1 MGGTATQP
9 QIGIQNCWSFQG
21 LKRRCRALVRGTT
34 SGDLAPATTIS
45 GWEMITDLPRISTWT
60 WKQKITI
67 DNRLQTE
74 GDEAQDKGLLT
85 HDNLRHDFRLQDKDK
100 DSRKRGKDSGRKKDS
115 NYYQEWFRLARQED
129 LKTNPSRKPSHL
141 NLKPK
146 LNLTL
151 ALLIIFSFLPR
162 TTSRCITLPDN
173 MINEKG
179 RTAKVKFSSVDCS
192 IRKISIPLSSQ
203 ETNAGLL
210 PLKFKVYEYGTK
222 PGEEPTTKTL
232 DKSTTKYVEE
242 NTTLPANPVID
253 KPEEEIINNSEQ
265 VDGPELDDGADNI
278 SNGGVQESDPQSNEA
293 SGTKTTTKSLD
304 EDDGKLLPQFDL
316 NTDDI
321 DIPDEIIINK
331 PEAEIENT
339 NDQGEENIIKPE
351 PNTDDIKDPG
361 DETINMP
368 EAETEETN
376 EPGEENINKPEPEI
390 EEIKETGDESI
401 NKPEPEINDINEPG
415 AELVNNPEPEIE
427 NINEPGEAS
436 MNKPEPDNDNIN
448 ETGEE
453 MIRNPEPEMEDINEP
468 GDESINKPEP
478 DIENINGPGEA
489 IMNKPEPEIDNP
501 NGIGGELIH
510 KPELDIEDLY
520 ETGEESIDKPE
531 PENEDTNEPGEE
543 IINRPEPETDNI
555 DKPGEESIDQSG
567 PEIEDINNPGEE
579 VINKPETEIED
590 IADPGEEIINNP
602 EPENKDITEEG
613 QESIHKPEPE
623 MEDINDA
630 EEETIN
636 KPDPEIEEPNEAGEE
651 SINNTEPEIE
661 DINESGEESI
671 NKPEPDIEDINK
683 PAEDTTNKPE
693 EEYKPGDV
701 EVQEP
706 EHFEILMTKTTG
718 EQTLGEENI
727 NKDSST
733 VGKLLTTKVHSTG
746 GNETLLDPDVSLV
759 IDASEV
765 VVDNIDGNIFTVTTK
780 TTKIDASTKD
790 SIAIENPIAQNNTEE
805 INAIDFKPE
814 EIVINPPKEVDG
826 EEEAPNVSKQTTNN
840 DKQSKGKTPLLT
852 KITEDKTTVPIN
864 SYNGDIA
871 LEQFSTQKFNNKN
884 ESTMTNNEN
893 QTTQNTE
900 ASVTK
905 YHTIDEITTEKISAM
920 DNNEN
925 ETTED
930 TSKYVFLTNI
940 TTTQNILLNISE
952 IQANG
957 TKQETE
963 TTQLFVSEK
972 HITLDE
978 ETSIKHQKKNET
990 IKVALT
996 SVSNANF
1003 TNSETSSVHNVH
1015 QTIENQAPT
1024 KDNSKDVT
1032 LTKPAIKPAKDNM
1045 TVTVNVPT
1053 VTTSEKLNTNDYYLN
1068 SNAAVDPS
1076 ESQSILFDTASSQ
1089 NGNETTNKKS
1099 TQEGPNN
1106 EYMSTKDEKI
1116 TREIYSS
1123 KPTEMTASEEIN
1135 GQKRTTSQ
1143 NLPSQ
1148 LGDNPTIYVLVEE
1161 TETPKVNKLS
1171 NETIT
1176 TYSSTENAIKIYRTT
1191 GR

>member
-67 DNRLQTE
+67 DKRLQTE

-85 HDNLRHDFRLQDKDK
+85 HENLRHDFGLQDKDK
-100 DSRKRGKDSGRKKDS
+100 DSRQRRKNSGKNKDT
-115 NYYQEWFRLARQED
+115 NYYQEGFRLARQED
-129 LKTNPSRKPSHL
+129 QKTNPSRKPSHP

-151 ALLIIFSFLPR
+151 ALFILFSLLPR
-162 TTSRCITLPDN
+162 ATSRCITLPDN

-192 IRKISIPLSSQ
+192 IQKISIPLSSQ

-222 PGEEPTTKTL
+222 PGEEPTSKPL
-232 DKSTTKYVEE
+232 DKTTTKYVEE

-293 SGTKTTTKSLD
+293 SGTNTTTKSLD

-316 NTDDI
+316 NKDPNTDDI
-321 DIPDEIIINK
+321 DIPGEIIINK
-331 PEAEIENT
+331 PEAEIEDT
-339 NDQGEENIIKPE
+339 NDQGEENVI
-351 PNTDDIKDPG
+351 
-361 DETINMP
+361 
-368 EAETEETN
+368 
-376 EPGEENINKPEPEI
+376 KPEPEI

-415 AELVNNPEPEIE
+415 EEMV
-427 NINEPGEAS
+427 
-436 MNKPEPDNDNIN
+436 NKPEPDNDNIN

-453 MIRNPEPEMEDINEP
+453 MIKNPEPET
-468 GDESINKPEP
+468 
-478 DIENINGPGEA
+478 EN
-489 IMNKPEPEIDNP
+489 
-501 NGIGGELIH
+501 
-510 KPELDIEDLY
+510 
-520 ETGEESIDKPE
+520 IDKPG
-531 PENEDTNEPGEE
+531 DE

-555 DKPGEESIDQSG
+555 GKPGEESIDQSG
-567 PEIEDINNPGEE
+567 PEIEDINNPGEQI
-579 VINKPETEIED
+579 INNPETEIED

-602 EPENKDITEEG
+602 EPEN
-613 QESIHKPEPE
+613 
-623 MEDINDA
+623 EDINDA

-706 EHFEILMTKTTG
+706 EHVEILMTKTTG
-718 EQTLGEENI
+718 EQILGEENI

-733 VGKLLTTKVHSTG
+733 VGKLLTTKVHSPG
-746 GNETLLDPDVSLV
+746 ENEALLYPDVSLV

-765 VVDNIDGNIFTVTTK
+765 VVDNIDGNILTVSTK

-852 KITEDKTTVPIN
+852 KITGDKTTVTIN
-864 SYNGDIA
+864 SYNGDLA

-905 YHTIDEITTEKISAM
+905 YHTIDEITTEKISVM
-920 DNNEN
+920 DNNEKQ
-925 ETTED
+925 TTED
-930 TSKYVFLTNI
+930 TSKYVFLTNVE
-940 TTTQNILLNISE
+940 TTQNILLNISE
-952 IQANG
+952 IQAKG

-963 TTQLFVSEK
+963 TTQLFVNEK

-978 ETSIKHQKKNET
+978 ETSIKPQKKNKT
-990 IKVALT
+990 MKVALT
-996 SVSNANF
+996 SISNANF
-1003 TNSETSSVHNVH
+1003 TNAETSSVHIVH
-1015 QTIENQAPT
+1015 QTIENQATT
-1024 KDNSKDVT
+1024 KDNSKDVI
-1032 LTKPAIKPAKDNM
+1032 LTKPAIKPAKDKM

-1053 VTTSEKLNTNDYYLN
+1053 VTTREKLNTNDYYLN

-1076 ESQSILFDTASSQ
+1076 ESQSILSDTSSSQ

-1135 GQKRTTSQ
+1135 GQKRTKSQ

-1161 TETPKVNKLS
+1161 TETPKGNKLS

-1191 GR
+1191 GINSSPTIGNNHINLKISSTHDIKTEKKENDLSLGNNNEDKQSTTPYYGNILEKETKVI

>member
-1 MGGTATQP
+1 MGTHETLRLQEPSAVW
-9 QIGIQNCWSFQG
+9 NKQG

-67 DNRLQTE
+67 DKRLQTE

-85 HDNLRHDFRLQDKDK
+85 HENLRHDFGLQDKDK
-100 DSRKRGKDSGRKKDS
+100 DSRKRGKDSGKNKDR
-115 NYYQEWFRLARQED
+115 NYYQERFRLARQED
-129 LKTNPSRKPSHL
+129 QKTNPSRKLSHL

-151 ALLIIFSFLPR
+151 ALFILFSLLPR
-162 TTSRCITLPDN
+162 ATSRCITLPDN

-192 IRKISIPLSSQ
+192 IQKISIPLSSQ

-222 PGEEPTTKTL
+222 PGEEPTSKPL
-232 DKSTTKYVEE
+232 DKTTTKYVEE

-293 SGTKTTTKSLD
+293 SGTKTTTKSSD

-316 NTDDI
+316 NKDPNTDDI
-321 DIPDEIIINK
+321 DIPGEVIINK
-331 PEAEIENT
+331 PEPEIE
-339 NDQGEENIIKPE
+339 
-351 PNTDDIKDPG
+351 DIKDPG

-376 EPGEENINKPEPEI
+376 KPGEENINKPEPEI

-415 AELVNNPEPEIE
+415 EELVNNPEPEIE

-436 MNKPEPDNDNIN
+436 MNKPEPDND
-448 ETGEE
+448 
-453 MIRNPEPEMEDINEP
+453 DINEP

-489 IMNKPEPEIDNP
+489 IMNKPEPEI
-501 NGIGGELIH
+501 
-510 KPELDIEDLY
+510 
-520 ETGEESIDKPE
+520 
-531 PENEDTNEPGEE
+531 EDTNEPGEE
-543 IINRPEPETDNI
+543 IINRPEPETENI

-567 PEIEDINNPGEE
+567 PEIEDINNPGEQIINKPEPEIDNINKPGEE

-602 EPENKDITEEG
+602 EPENEDITEEG

-636 KPDPEIEEPNEAGEE
+636 KPDP
-651 SINNTEPEIE
+651 
-661 DINESGEESI
+661 
-671 NKPEPDIEDINK
+671 DIEDINK

-706 EHFEILMTKTTG
+706 DHVEILMTKTTG

-746 GNETLLDPDVSLV
+746 GNEALLDVSLV
-759 IDASEV
+759 
-765 VVDNIDGNIFTVTTK
+765 
-780 TTKIDASTKD
+780 
-790 SIAIENPIAQNNTEE
+790 IENPIAQNNTEE

-840 DKQSKGKTPLLT
+840 DKQSKGKT
-852 KITEDKTTVPIN
+852 
-864 SYNGDIA
+864 
-871 LEQFSTQKFNNKN
+871 
-884 ESTMTNNEN
+884 
-893 QTTQNTE
+893 
-900 ASVTK
+900 
-905 YHTIDEITTEKISAM
+905 
-920 DNNEN
+920 
-925 ETTED
+925 
-930 TSKYVFLTNI
+930 
-940 TTTQNILLNISE
+940 
-952 IQANG
+952 
-957 TKQETE
+957 
-963 TTQLFVSEK
+963 
-972 HITLDE
+972 
-978 ETSIKHQKKNET
+978 
-990 IKVALT
+990 
-996 SVSNANF
+996 
-1003 TNSETSSVHNVH
+1003 
-1015 QTIENQAPT
+1015 
-1024 KDNSKDVT
+1024 
-1032 LTKPAIKPAKDNM
+1032 
-1045 TVTVNVPT
+1045 
-1053 VTTSEKLNTNDYYLN
+1053 
-1068 SNAAVDPS
+1068 
-1076 ESQSILFDTASSQ
+1076 
-1089 NGNETTNKKS
+1089 
-1099 TQEGPNN
+1099 
-1106 EYMSTKDEKI
+1106 
-1116 TREIYSS
+1116 
-1123 KPTEMTASEEIN
+1123 
-1135 GQKRTTSQ
+1135 
-1143 NLPSQ
+1143 
-1148 LGDNPTIYVLVEE
+1148 
-1161 TETPKVNKLS
+1161 
-1171 NETIT
+1171 
-1176 TYSSTENAIKIYRTT
+1176 
-1191 GR
+1191 

>member
-45 GWEMITDLPRISTWT
+45 GWEMITDLPRISIWT
-60 WKQKITI
+60 WKQKISI

-74 GDEAQDKGLLT
+74 GDEAHDKGLLT
-85 HDNLRHDFRLQDKDK
+85 HDNLRHDFGLQDKY
-100 DSRKRGKDSGRKKDS
+100 SRQRGKNSGKNKDR
-115 NYYQEWFRLARQED
+115 NYYQERFRLARQED
-129 LKTNPSRKPSHL
+129 QKTNPIRKPSHP
-141 NLKPK
+141 NLKTK
-146 LNLTL
+146 QNLTL
-151 ALLIIFSFLPR
+151 ALFILFSLLPR
-162 TTSRCITLPDN
+162 ATSRCITLPDN

-192 IRKISIPLSSQ
+192 IQKISIPLSSQ

-232 DKSTTKYVEE
+232 DKSTTKYVKE

-265 VDGPELDDGADNI
+265 VDDPELDNGADNI

-293 SGTKTTTKSLD
+293 SVTKTTTKGLE

-316 NTDDI
+316 NKDPNTDDI
-321 DIPDEIIINK
+321 DIPGEIIINK
-331 PEAEIENT
+331 PEAEIEDT

-351 PNTDDIKDPG
+351 PEIEDIKDPG
-361 DETINMP
+361 DET
-368 EAETEETN
+368 
-376 EPGEENINKPEPEI
+376 INKPEPEI

-415 AELVNNPEPEIE
+415 EELINNPEPEIE
-427 NINEPGEAS
+427 DINEPGEAN
-436 MNKPEPDNDNIN
+436 MNKPEPDN
-448 ETGEE
+448 
-453 MIRNPEPEMEDINEP
+453 
-468 GDESINKPEP
+468 
-478 DIENINGPGEA
+478 ENINGPGEA

-501 NGIGGELIH
+501 NGIGGELIN
-510 KPELDIEDLY
+510 KPEIEIEDLY

-567 PEIEDINNPGEE
+567 PEIEDINNPGEQI
-579 VINKPETEIED
+579 INKPEPEID
-590 IADPGEEIINNP
+590 NINKPGEEIINNP
-602 EPENKDITEEG
+602 EPENEDITEEG

-706 EHFEILMTKTTG
+706 EHVEILMTKTTG

-733 VGKLLTTKVHSTG
+733 VEKLLTTKVHSTG
-746 GNETLLDPDVSLV
+746 GNEALLDPDVSLV

-765 VVDNIDGNIFTVTTK
+765 VVDNIDGNILTVTTK
-780 TTKIDASTKD
+780 ITKIDESTKD

-852 KITEDKTTVPIN
+852 KITGDKSTVPIN

-905 YHTIDEITTEKISAM
+905 YHTIDEITTENISVM
-920 DNNEN
+920 DTNEKQ
-925 ETTED
+925 TTED
-930 TSKYVFLTNI
+930 TSKYVFLTNVA
-940 TTTQNILLNISE
+940 TTQNILLNISE

-978 ETSIKHQKKNET
+978 ETSIK
-990 IKVALT
+990 VAL
-996 SVSNANF
+996 
-1003 TNSETSSVHNVH
+1003 
-1015 QTIENQAPT
+1015 
-1024 KDNSKDVT
+1024 
-1032 LTKPAIKPAKDNM
+1032 
-1045 TVTVNVPT
+1045 
-1053 VTTSEKLNTNDYYLN
+1053 
-1068 SNAAVDPS
+1068 
-1076 ESQSILFDTASSQ
+1076 
-1089 NGNETTNKKS
+1089 
-1099 TQEGPNN
+1099 
-1106 EYMSTKDEKI
+1106 
-1116 TREIYSS
+1116 
-1123 KPTEMTASEEIN
+1123 
-1135 GQKRTTSQ
+1135 
-1143 NLPSQ
+1143 
-1148 LGDNPTIYVLVEE
+1148 
-1161 TETPKVNKLS
+1161 
-1171 NETIT
+1171 
-1176 TYSSTENAIKIYRTT
+1176 
-1191 GR
+1191 

>member
-1 MGGTATQP
+1 MGTHETLRLQEPSAVW
-9 QIGIQNCWSFQG
+9 NKQG

-67 DNRLQTE
+67 DKRLQTE

-85 HDNLRHDFRLQDKDK
+85 HEILRHDFGLQDKDN
-100 DSRKRGKDSGRKKDS
+100 DSRKRGKDSGKNKDR
-115 NYYQEWFRLARQED
+115 NYYQERFRLAKQED
-129 LKTNPSRKPSHL
+129 QKTNPSRKLSHL
-141 NLKPK
+141 NLKTK
-146 LNLTL
+146 QNLTL
-151 ALLIIFSFLPR
+151 ALFILFSLLPR
-162 TTSRCITLPDN
+162 ATSRCITLPDN

-192 IRKISIPLSSQ
+192 IQKISIPLSSQ

-222 PGEEPTTKTL
+222 PGEEPTSKPL
-232 DKSTTKYVEE
+232 DKTTTKYVEE

-316 NTDDI
+316 NKDPNTDDI
-321 DIPDEIIINK
+321 DIPGEIIINK
-331 PEAEIENT
+331 PEAEIEDI

-351 PNTDDIKDPG
+351 PEIEDIKDPG

-376 EPGEENINKPEPEI
+376 KP
-390 EEIKETGDESI
+390 GDESI
-401 NKPEPEINDINEPG
+401 NKPEPEVNDINEPG
-415 AELVNNPEPEIE
+415 EELVNNPEPEIE

-453 MIRNPEPEMEDINEP
+453 MIKNPEPELEDINEP

-478 DIENINGPGEA
+478 DIENIN
-489 IMNKPEPEIDNP
+489 NP
-501 NGIGGELIH
+501 DGIGGELIN
-510 KPELDIEDLY
+510 KPELEI
-520 ETGEESIDKPE
+520 
-531 PENEDTNEPGEE
+531 EDTNEPGEE

-567 PEIEDINNPGEE
+567 PEIEDINNPGEQIINKPEPEIDNINKPGEE

-602 EPENKDITEEG
+602 EPENEDINDEG

-636 KPDPEIEEPNEAGEE
+636 KPD
-651 SINNTEPEIE
+651 
-661 DINESGEESI
+661 
-671 NKPEPDIEDINK
+671 PDIEDINK

-706 EHFEILMTKTTG
+706 EHVEILMTKTTG

-733 VGKLLTTKVHSTG
+733 VGKLLTTKVHSPG
-746 GNETLLDPDVSLV
+746 ENEALLDPDVSLV

-765 VVDNIDGNIFTVTTK
+765 VVDNIDGNILTVTTK

-852 KITEDKTTVPIN
+852 KITGDKTTVPIN

-871 LEQFSTQKFNNKN
+871 LEQFSTQKFNKKN

-905 YHTIDEITTEKISAM
+905 YHTIDEITTEKISVM
-920 DNNEN
+920 DNNEKQ
-925 ETTED
+925 TTED
-930 TSKYVFLTNI
+930 TSKYVFLTNVA
-940 TTTQNILLNISE
+940 TRQNILLNISE
-952 IQANG
+952 IQENG

-963 TTQLFVSEK
+963 TTKLFVSEK

-978 ETSIKHQKKNET
+978 ETSIKPQKKNET

-996 SVSNANF
+996 SISNENF
-1003 TNSETSSVHNVH
+1003 TDAKTSSVHIVH
-1015 QTIENQAPT
+1015 QTIENQATT
-1024 KDNSKDVT
+1024 KDNSKDVI
-1032 LTKPAIKPAKDNM
+1032 LTKPAIKPAKDKM

-1053 VTTSEKLNTNDYYLN
+1053 VLTREKLNTNDYYLN

-1089 NGNETTNKKS
+1089 NGNGTKNKKS

-1123 KPTEMTASEEIN
+1123 KPTEMTTSEEIN

-1148 LGDNPTIYVLVEE
+1148 LGDIPTIYVLVEE
-1161 TETPKVNKLS
+1161 TETPKGNKLS

-1191 GR
+1191 GINSSPTIGNTHINLKISSTHDIKTEKKENDLSLGNNNEDKQSTT

>member
-1 MGGTATQP
+1 MGAVW
-9 QIGIQNCWSFQG
+9 NNKG

-34 SGDLAPATTIS
+34 SGDLVPATTIS

-67 DNRLQTE
+67 DKRLQTG

-85 HDNLRHDFRLQDKDK
+85 HENLRHDFGLQDKDK
-100 DSRKRGKDSGRKKDS
+100 DYRKRGKDCGKNKDR
-115 NYYQEWFRLARQED
+115 NFYQERFRLARQED
-129 LKTNPSRKPSHL
+129 QKTNPSRKLSHL
-141 NLKPK
+141 NLKTK
-146 LNLTL
+146 QNLTL
-151 ALLIIFSFLPR
+151 ALFILFSLLPR
-162 TTSRCITLPDN
+162 ATSRCITLPDN

-192 IRKISIPLSSQ
+192 IQKISIPLSSQ

-293 SGTKTTTKSLD
+293 SVTKTTTKSLE

-316 NTDDI
+316 NKDPNTDDI
-321 DIPDEIIINK
+321 DIPGEVIINK
-331 PEAEIENT
+331 PE
-339 NDQGEENIIKPE
+339 PV
-351 PNTDDIKDPG
+351 
-361 DETINMP
+361 
-368 EAETEETN
+368 
-376 EPGEENINKPEPEI
+376 I

-401 NKPEPEINDINEPG
+401 HKPEPEINDINEPG
-415 AELVNNPEPEIE
+415 
-427 NINEPGEAS
+427 
-436 MNKPEPDNDNIN
+436 
-448 ETGEE
+448 EE
-453 MIRNPEPEMEDINEP
+453 MINNPEPEMEDINEP
-468 GDESINKPEP
+468 GDESINKPDP
-478 DIENINGPGEA
+478 DIENKNGPGEA
-489 IMNKPEPEIDNP
+489 IM
-501 NGIGGELIH
+501 
-510 KPELDIEDLY
+510 
-520 ETGEESIDKPE
+520 
-531 PENEDTNEPGEE
+531 
-543 IINRPEPETDNI
+543 NRPEPETDNI

-567 PEIEDINNPGEE
+567 PEIEDINNPGEQI
-579 VINKPETEIED
+579 INKPETEIED

-602 EPENKDITEEG
+602 EPENEDITEEG

-651 SINNTEPEIE
+651 SINNTEYEIE
-661 DINESGEESI
+661 DINEPGEESI

-683 PAEDTTNKPE
+683 PGEDTTNKPE

-706 EHFEILMTKTTG
+706 EHVEILMTKTTG
-718 EQTLGEENI
+718 EQILGEENI

-746 GNETLLDPDVSLV
+746 GNEALLDSDVSLV

-765 VVDNIDGNIFTVTTK
+765 VVDNIDGNILTVTTK

-852 KITEDKTTVPIN
+852 KITGDKTTVTIN

-905 YHTIDEITTEKISAM
+905 HHTIDEITTDKISAM

-978 ETSIKHQKKNET
+978 ETSIKPQKKNET

-996 SVSNANF
+996 SISNENF
-1003 TNSETSSVHNVH
+1003 TDAKTSSVHIVH
-1015 QTIENQAPT
+1015 QTIENQATT
-1024 KDNSKDVT
+1024 KDNSKDVI
-1032 LTKPAIKPAKDNM
+1032 LTKPAIKPAKDKM

-1053 VTTSEKLNTNDYYLN
+1053 VLTREKLNTNDYYLN

-1076 ESQSILFDTASSQ
+1076 ESQSILSDTSSSQ

-1135 GQKRTTSQ
+1135 GQKRTSSQ

-1161 TETPKVNKLS
+1161 TETPKGNKLS

-1191 GR
+1191 GINSSPTIGNNHINLKISSTHDIKTEKKENDLSLGNNNEDKQSTTPYYGNILEKETKVI

>member
-1 MGGTATQP
+1 MGAVW
-9 QIGIQNCWSFQG
+9 NNQG

-67 DNRLQTE
+67 DKRLQTE

-85 HDNLRHDFRLQDKDK
+85 HDNLRHDFGLQDKDK
-100 DSRKRGKDSGRKKDS
+100 DSRKRGKDCGKNKDR
-115 NYYQEWFRLARQED
+115 NFYQERFRLARQED
-129 LKTNPSRKPSHL
+129 QKTNPSRKLSHL
-141 NLKPK
+141 NLKTK
-146 LNLTL
+146 QNLTL
-151 ALLIIFSFLPR
+151 ALFILFSLLPR
-162 TTSRCITLPDN
+162 ATSRCITLPDN

-192 IRKISIPLSSQ
+192 IQKISIPLSSQ

-232 DKSTTKYVEE
+232 DKTTTKYVEE

-293 SGTKTTTKSLD
+293 SGTKTTTKSSD

-316 NTDDI
+316 NKDPNTDDI
-321 DIPDEIIINK
+321 DIPGEIIINK
-331 PEAEIENT
+331 PEAEIEDT
-339 NDQGEENIIKPE
+339 NDQGEENIIKPGPE
-351 PNTDDIKDPG
+351 IEDIKDPG

-401 NKPEPEINDINEPG
+401 NKPEPEVNDINEPG
-415 AELVNNPEPEIE
+415 EELVNNPEPEIE

-453 MIRNPEPEMEDINEP
+453 MIKNPEPEMEDINEP

-478 DIENINGPGEA
+478 EIENINEPDEA
-489 IMNKPEPEIDNP
+489 SMNKPEPEIDNP
-501 NGIGGELIH
+501 DGIGGELIN
-510 KPELDIEDLY
+510 KPELEIEDTY
-520 ETGEESIDKPE
+520 ET
-531 PENEDTNEPGEE
+531 GEE

-567 PEIEDINNPGEE
+567 PEIEDINNPGEQI
-579 VINKPETEIED
+579 INKPETEIED

-602 EPENKDITEEG
+602 EPET
-613 QESIHKPEPE
+613 
-623 MEDINDA
+623 EDINDA
-630 EEETIN
+630 EDETIN
-636 KPDPEIEEPNEAGEE
+636 KPDPEIEEPNEA
-651 SINNTEPEIE
+651 
-661 DINESGEESI
+661 GEESI

-706 EHFEILMTKTTG
+706 EHVEILMTKTTG
-718 EQTLGEENI
+718 EQILGEENI

-746 GNETLLDPDVSLV
+746 GNEALLDPDVSLV

-765 VVDNIDGNIFTVTTK
+765 VVDNIDGNILTVTTK
-780 TTKIDASTKD
+780 TTKIDESTKH

-852 KITEDKTTVPIN
+852 KITGDKTTVPIN

-871 LEQFSTQKFNNKN
+871 LEQFSTQKFNKKN
-884 ESTMTNNEN
+884 ES
-893 QTTQNTE
+893 
-900 ASVTK
+900 
-905 YHTIDEITTEKISAM
+905 
-920 DNNEN
+920 
-925 ETTED
+925 
-930 TSKYVFLTNI
+930 
-940 TTTQNILLNISE
+940 
-952 IQANG
+952 
-957 TKQETE
+957 
-963 TTQLFVSEK
+963 
-972 HITLDE
+972 
-978 ETSIKHQKKNET
+978 
-990 IKVALT
+990 
-996 SVSNANF
+996 
-1003 TNSETSSVHNVH
+1003 
-1015 QTIENQAPT
+1015 
-1024 KDNSKDVT
+1024 
-1032 LTKPAIKPAKDNM
+1032 
-1045 TVTVNVPT
+1045 
-1053 VTTSEKLNTNDYYLN
+1053 
-1068 SNAAVDPS
+1068 
-1076 ESQSILFDTASSQ
+1076 
-1089 NGNETTNKKS
+1089 
-1099 TQEGPNN
+1099 
-1106 EYMSTKDEKI
+1106 
-1116 TREIYSS
+1116 
-1123 KPTEMTASEEIN
+1123 
-1135 GQKRTTSQ
+1135 
-1143 NLPSQ
+1143 
-1148 LGDNPTIYVLVEE
+1148 
-1161 TETPKVNKLS
+1161 
-1171 NETIT
+1171 
-1176 TYSSTENAIKIYRTT
+1176 
-1191 GR
+1191 